1 MGWSTKI
8 VVANKWEKDEK
19 LCWETFNE
27 HSIEIIEWNKTYL
40 VCNYF
45 SDLDYFKEE
54 RYELEQVKLDVD
66 DNSRYTGWYCSN
78 LNSDLI
84 LKLLE
89 KEEVE
94 KFVNHYGELRPFKT
108 KTERNK
114 FKKKYVSALK
124 VCLYFLTSNNYKGVY
139 IVEG

>member
-8 VVANKWEKDEK
+8 VVTNKWGDNEK
-19 LCWETFNE
+19 LSWERFNE
-27 HSIEIIEWNKTYL
+27 HSITIIEWNKTYL
-40 VCNYF
+40 LLNYF
-45 SDLDYFKEE
+45 KDLPYFKEE
-54 RYELEQVKLDVD
+54 RYELIDTH
-66 DNSRYTGWYCSN
+66 SRYTGWYCAS

-114 FKKKYVSALK
+114 FKKKYVGALK
-124 VCLYFLTSNNYKGVY
+124 VCLYFLTSNNYKGIY